1 MSEKAFFLRLQAEV
15 NLGNT
20 PTLGSCLQAL
30 QDLTRREV
38 PRNTFVIFEQDED
51 ENVILSLTWD
61 IPSSSRLYNN

>member
-20 PTLGSCLQAL
+20 PTLNSCLQAL